1 MAEDVKKWRK
11 IDSSN
16 RPHYLEENDS
26 CLYYMDYQ
34 AHGGYSSSNSNN
46 LINNFKREPKHK
58 GHPAWAYKLEA
69 ANIFAKNLIAL
80 FADKEDLTIAFI
92 PGSKITSDPEF
103 DERFDLLKENLQKL
117 KRSLRFEEPIMVKI
131 NREAAHQ
138 ANARPKPTDIESTY
152 QWIGFQEKPK
162 KLILIDDVI
171 TTGAQFRAYKNLV
184 HAHHSEIDVIGLF
197 WGKTFWVN

>member
-16 RPHYLEENDS
+16 RPHYIEENDR
-26 CLYYMDYQ
+26 CFCYMDYQ
-34 AHGGYSSSNSNN
+34 AHGGYTSSNSNN

-58 GHPAWAYKLEA
+58 GQPAWTYKLEA

-92 PGSKITSDPEF
+92 PGSKIKGDPEF

-117 KRSLRFEEPIMVKI
+117 KPSL
-131 NREAAHQ
+131 
-138 ANARPKPTDIESTY
+138 
-152 QWIGFQEKPK
+152 
-162 KLILIDDVI
+162 
-171 TTGAQFRAYKNLV
+171 
-184 HAHHSEIDVIGLF
+184 
-197 WGKTFWVN
+197 